1 MWENQTLYTK
11 LENLE
16 NVFIGAPL
24 TRPAD
29 GRSQMSD
36 TKSQLTHDYANSTIM
51 LEN

>member
-1 MWENQTLYTK
+1 

-24 TRPAD
+24 SKPIGGKNSEMD
-29 GRSQMSD
+29 K
-36 TKSQLTHDYANSTIM
+36 TKSQLTQNYANSTIM